1 MSDVVTYGIELAVG
15 IACLAAAARLR
26 RSRPLRWLALLLLV
40 GGVAA
45 TVHALASF

>member
-1 MSDVVTYGIELAVG
+1 VSDVVTYGIELAVG
-15 IACLAAAARLR
+15 FACLAAAAGLR

-45 TVHALASF
+45 TVHALLSF